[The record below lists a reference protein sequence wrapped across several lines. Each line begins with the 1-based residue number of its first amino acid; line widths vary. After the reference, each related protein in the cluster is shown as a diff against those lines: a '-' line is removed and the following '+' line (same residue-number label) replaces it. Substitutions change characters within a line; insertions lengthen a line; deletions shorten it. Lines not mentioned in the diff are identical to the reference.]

1 MIKVTAQSGPTM
13 QRDALDIA
21 HAALES
27 AGNEETRS
35 DLLNRLTGATG
46 FDAEIDPEFAE
57 KLCREAIAK
66 NPDDVWAHH
75 KLTRIYSV
83 FRKDYAQAE
92 SLFRRAIDVDPKF
105 ALSWN
110 GLGNVLAET
119 GRKDEAEAAYR
130 KAIELDPNLVS
141 SLNGLGNVLS
151 NIGRND
157 EAEAAYR
164 KATELDPRFASPWN
178 NLGNLLSNTD
188 RNDEAEAA
196 YRKAIELDS
205 KYAYPHSN
213 LAIMISKDT
222 ARRDEA
228 RREAIIGLRLGPAL
242 ELAQDVFRYVCF
254 DHTPSLQSTLPE
266 IGQWYSQRADDLGL
280 VSFLIDAWVAL
291 AKLGGPAEAAKLLES
306 QPTEVQLMFEVV
318 SDAFKA
324 HADKDH
330 LHRLAPE
337 RRAPVMELLKRLKT

>member
-1 MIKVTAQSGPTM
+1 
-13 QRDALDIA
+13 
-21 HAALES
+21 LES

-75 KLTRIYSV
+75 KLARIYAV
-83 FRKDYAQAE
+83 FRKDYAHAE
-92 SLFRRAIDVDPKF
+92 SLYRRAIELDPNF
-105 ALSWN
+105 AWSWN
-110 GLGNVLAET
+110 GLGSVLSKTGRNDEAEAAYRKAIELDLKFALPWNNLGILLSKT
-119 GRKDEAEAAYR
+119 YRKDEAEAAYR
-130 KAIELDPNLVS
+130 KAIELDPKDAWSWN
-141 SLNGLGNVLS
+141 NLGNVLFKR
-151 NIGRND
+151 GRKD

-164 KATELDPRFASPWN
+164 L
-178 NLGNLLSNTD
+178 
-188 RNDEAEAA
+188 
-196 YRKAIELDS
+196 AIELDP
-205 KYAYPHSN
+205 KYANPHSN
-213 LAIMISKDT
+213 LAMIISKDT
-222 ARRDEA
+222 ARCDEA
-228 RREAIIGLRLGPAL
+228 RREASIGLRRDPAL
-242 ELAQDVFRYVCF
+242 EHAQDVFRYVCF

-266 IGQWYSQRADDLGL
+266 IGQLYSQHPDDLGL

-291 AKLGGPAEAAKLLES
+291 AKLSGPVEAAKLLES
-306 QPTEVQLMFEVV
+306 QPPEVQLMFEVV

-337 RRAPVMELLKRLKT
+337 RRAPVMVLLKRLKT